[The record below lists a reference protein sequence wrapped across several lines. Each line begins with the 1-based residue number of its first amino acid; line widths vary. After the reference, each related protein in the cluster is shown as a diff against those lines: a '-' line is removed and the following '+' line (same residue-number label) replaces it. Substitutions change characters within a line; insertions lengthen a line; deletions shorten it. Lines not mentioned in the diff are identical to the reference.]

1 MEGNEREKETP
12 HVLKASSTMYFSLSI
27 GHGKGKILTGW
38 SASKSDP
45 YISTRFAHLSKSEI
59 FFGYQGIFSMS
70 KERMEST
77 KLLTT
82 PSVLREETLL
92 SSLAMAVTGKIYK
105 LKGLQTGQ
113 GSPLPIWH
121 QPTVHTSS
129 SVTAS
134 LPTDCTTYSKSED
147 LGRKQLIWVLSG
159 PDCY

>member
-1 MEGNEREKETP
+1 
-12 HVLKASSTMYFSLSI
+12 
-27 GHGKGKILTGW
+27 
-38 SASKSDP
+38 
-45 YISTRFAHLSKSEI
+45 
-59 FFGYQGIFSMS
+59 MS

-105 LKGLQTGQ
+105 LKGIYKLQTGQ
-113 GSPLPIWH
+113 GSLLPIWH

-134 LPTDCTTYSKSED
+134 LPTDCTAYPKSED